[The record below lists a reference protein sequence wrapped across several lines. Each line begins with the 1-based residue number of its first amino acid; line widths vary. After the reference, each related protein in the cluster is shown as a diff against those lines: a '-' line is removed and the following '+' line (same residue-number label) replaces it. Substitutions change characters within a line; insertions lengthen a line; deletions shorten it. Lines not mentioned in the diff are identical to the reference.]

1 MKRSQNSSTEGFNE
15 KINELKSEM
24 IKFWAKSDGLEDKIA
39 FTERKME
46 EKGKVINNLVELQK
60 ENHWVRLDD
69 KLKTLQ
75 TEMYAFFKDIKSK
88 IEGKLNTQ
96 DYNKNTQ
103 NIDNKIKQIND
114 QIFLKSDKL

>member
-103 NIDNKIKQIND
+103 NIDNKIKQLNIS
-114 QIFLKSDKL
+114 ICYI